1 MSKKVN
7 PTAVGIFV
15 AGALVFVVTTIVLL
29 GTGTLFE
36 TRERFLIYFQTAAN
50 GLTESSDVRLGGVK
64 VGSVRSIQVQ
74 LDPATNVQLI
84 PVVIELSANRLATL
98 TGDTL
103 RKKDGF
109 FTDENIQQSID
120 QGLRARLTQISVLTG
135 QLIVELDFIP
145 DDQSGFT
152 FDGDPIAPYPQ
163 IPSVKGQIEQVFE
176 KLAKSLEDISKIDI
190 AGLVADTDRL
200 VNNLDAKIDDLD
212 LKGISDNANSALK
225 NIDAVAKDQNI
236 KDAIAGFN
244 DSMTELKA
252 ILAAVDKQDIHT
264 TLEKAAAAMTKAE
277 AAADNIATMTSPDA
291 ALGIR
296 IKSVLGEVE
305 QTSRSIRELMDYL
318 RRNPNSIITG
328 KRQP

>member
-15 AGALVFVVTTIVLL
+15 CGALIFIISAVILL

-36 TRERFLIYFQTAAN
+36 SRERFLIYFQTAAN
-50 GLTESSDVRLGGVK
+50 GLSESSDVRLGGVK
-64 VGSVRSIQVQ
+64 VGRVIRIQVQ
-74 LDPATNVQLI
+74 LDPETHEQLI
-84 PVVIELSANRLATL
+84 PVVIEISADRLASL
-98 TGDTL
+98 TGES
-103 RKKDGF
+103 KQNKGEF
-109 FTDENIQQSID
+109 FTEENIQQSIK
-120 QGLRARLTQISVLTG
+120 QGLRARMTQVSVLTG
-135 QLIVELDFIP
+135 QLIVELDFLP
-145 DDQSGFT
+145 GNDSGFT
-152 FDGDPIAPYPQ
+152 FNGKPIAPYPQ